1 MKKAWKEAYRK
12 YIKGKM
18 LSIGNKFLTKC
29 KISSHEAIKRVLSLP
44 LRHSKIDVLYI
55 PTSLKR
61 IELEC

>member
-1 MKKAWKEAYRK
+1 
-12 YIKGKM
+12 M
-18 LSIGNKFLTKC
+18 LSIGNKFSTKC
-29 KISSHEAIKRVLSLP
+29 KISSHEAIKGVLSLP

>member
-1 MKKAWKEAYRK
+1 
-12 YIKGKM
+12 M
-18 LSIGNKFLTKC
+18 LSIGNKFSTKC
-29 KISSHEAIKRVLSLP
+29 KISSYEAIKRVLSLP